1 MDGFLITIASIAT
14 AGLLFIFWLRTKKKP
29 KVTIASQPM
38 PDSSRQILSEQVPFY
53 QQLDDAR
60 KAEFENRVQQFLSQV
75 KITGVNAAVEDLDKI
90 LIASSAVIPIFNFPG
105 WEYIHLHEVLLY
117 PDSFNHEF
125 EQQGNGRDVLGMVGS
140 GALNHVMILSQHQ
153 LRQAFINK
161 TGKDNTAIHEFVHLV
176 DKTDGDIDGIPAF
189 ILEKKYI
196 QPWLQLM
203 QHEIKLINENESDI
217 NPYGATNE
225 AEFFAVVSE
234 YFFERPKLLKEKHP
248 ELYELLEKIFC
259 RHPVAQDQH

>member
-1 MDGFLITIASIAT
+1 MDALLITISSMAA
-14 AGLLFIFWLRTKKKP
+14 AGLLFIFLFKIKKETRIA
-29 KVTIASQPM
+29 VTSVAPMTASY
-38 PDSSRQILSEQVPFY
+38 REILSEQVPFY
-53 QQLDDAR
+53 QQLDEIR
-60 KAEFENRVQQFLSQV
+60 KTEFENRIQQFLTQV
-75 KITGVNAAVEDLDKI
+75 KITGVNTVVEDLDKI
-90 LIASSAVIPIFNFPG
+90 LVAASAIIPIFNFPG

-125 EQQGNGRDVLGMVGS
+125 EQQGNSRDVLGMVGS
-140 GALNHVMILSQHQ
+140 GALNHVMILSKHQ

-203 QHEIKLINENESDI
+203 QHEMNLINEDRSDI
-217 NPYGATNE
+217 DPYGATNE

-248 ELYELLEKIFC
+248 ELYELLERIFC
-259 RHPVAQDQH
+259 KQPVA

>member
-1 MDGFLITIASIAT
+1 MDGLLITIASIAA
-14 AGLLFIFWLRTKKKP
+14 AGLLFIFWLKMNKKK
-29 KVTIASQPM
+29 KVPASAIEPM
-38 PDSSRQILSEQVPFY
+38 PDTYKQLLAEQVPFY
-53 QQLDDAR
+53 QQLDETR
-60 KAEFENRVQQFLSQV
+60 KKEFENRVQQFLSQT
-75 KITGVNAAVEDLDKI
+75 KISGVSTVVEDLDKV
-90 LIASSAVIPIFNFPG
+90 LIAASAIIPIFNFPG
-105 WEYIHLHEVLLY
+105 WEYINLHEVLLY
-117 PDSFNHEF
+117 PDSFSHEF
-125 EQQGNGRDVLGMVGS
+125 EQQGTGRNVLGMVGS

-203 QHEIKLINENESDI
+203 QHEIKLINEDKSDI

-248 ELYELLEKIFC
+248 ELYSLLEKIFS
-259 RHPVAQDQH
+259 RQAAG

>member
-1 MDGFLITIASIAT
+1 MDVLLPIILLLALTGLIFSFLTRRRKKTIITGPFPGAYRDI
-14 AGLLFIFWLRTKKKP
+14 LTK
-29 KVTIASQPM
+29 
-38 PDSSRQILSEQVPFY
+38 QVPFY
-53 QQLDDAR
+53 QQLNE
-60 KAEFENRVQQFLSQV
+60 KNKNEFENRIRQFLEQV
-75 KITGVNAAVEDLDKI
+75 RITGVKTNVEDLDRV
-90 LIASSAVIPIFNFPG
+90 LIAASAIIPIFNFPG

-117 PDSFNHEF
+117 PDSFDHEF
-125 EQQGNGRDVLGMVGS
+125 QQEGANRSILGMVGN

-176 DKTDGDIDGIPAF
+176 DKTDGEIDGIPAF
-189 ILEKKYI
+189 IMERKYI

-203 QHEIKLINENESDI
+203 QHEIKLINEDRSDI

-248 ELYELLEKIFC
+248 DLYALLEKIFC
-259 RHPVAQDQH
+259 KQPDA

>member
-1 MDGFLITIASIAT
+1 MDAFLITISSMAA
-14 AGLLFIFWLRTKKKP
+14 AGLLFIFLFKVKKKT
-29 KVTIASQPM
+29 KVITIHAQQIPGSYK
-38 PDSSRQILSEQVPFY
+38 QILLEQVPFY
-53 QQLDDAR
+53 QQLDETKKTA
-60 KAEFENRVQQFLSQV
+60 FEDRIQRFLSQT
-75 KITGVNAAVEDLDKI
+75 KITGINTVVEDLDKT
-90 LIASSAVIPIFNFPG
+90 LIAASAIIPIFNFPD

-125 EQQGNGRDVLGMVGS
+125 EQKGNGRDVLGMVGS

-176 DKTDGDIDGIPAF
+176 DKTDGDIDGVPAF

-203 QHEIKLINENESDI
+203 QHEINLINEDRSDI
-217 NPYGATNE
+217 DPYGATNE

-259 RHPVAQDQH
+259 KQPV

>member
-1 MDGFLITIASIAT
+1 
-14 AGLLFIFWLRTKKKP
+14 
-29 KVTIASQPM
+29 
-38 PDSSRQILSEQVPFY
+38 
-53 QQLDDAR
+53 
-60 KAEFENRVQQFLSQV
+60 
-75 KITGVNAAVEDLDKI
+75 
-90 LIASSAVIPIFNFPG
+90 
-105 WEYIHLHEVLLY
+105 LLY

-140 GALNHVMILSQHQ
+140 GALNHVMILSQHR

-203 QHEIKLINENESDI
+203 QHEIKLINEDKSDI

-234 YFFERPKLLKEKHP
+234 YFFERPKLLKDKHP

-259 RHPVAQDQH
+259 KQPVE